1 MASSLRNLK
10 FTVRYDGTD
19 FSGWQTQRGF
29 RTVQE
34 TFEQAARDITCE
46 PRIRANASGRTDAGV
61 HALGQIVNFF
71 SATRLDEATL
81 VKAINAKLPDDVSVL
96 DCAAVGQSFCASRD
110 AVKKLYR
117 YVINDSRIPDPFL
130 RRYAWQPRRGVDP
143 EPMQLAGNALLG
155 RHDFRSF
162 ETEWPNRMSSF
173 RTISS
178 VRVTRHE
185 EIVRIEIEADG
196 FLYNMMRS
204 IAGTLY
210 QIGRGYWTV
219 GKMREVIEVQDRREA
234 GITAPPQG
242 LFLVKVT
249 Y

>member
-1 MASSLRNLK
+1 MRNLK

-19 FSGWQTQRGF
+19 FSGWQTQRNH

-34 TFEQAARDITCE
+34 TFEKAVRAITCE

-71 SATRLDEATL
+71 TATRLDEETL
-81 VKAINAKLPDDVSVL
+81 VKAINSKLPPDVCVV
-96 DCAAVGQSFCASRD
+96 DCMAVGQSFCANRD
-110 AVKKLYR
+110 AVKKMYR

-130 RRYAWQPRRGVDP
+130 RRYAWQPRRAVDP
-143 EPMQLAGNALLG
+143 TPMHDAAQCLLG

-173 RTISS
+173 RTITD
-178 VRVTRHE
+178 VNVTRHE
-185 EIVRIEIEADG
+185 STVRLEIEADG
-196 FLYNMMRS
+196 FLYNMVRS

-210 QIGRGYWTV
+210 QIGRGYWPV
-219 GKMREVIEVQDRREA
+219 GKMREVVEVLDRREA

>member
-1 MASSLRNLK
+1 MRNLK

-34 TFEQAARDITCE
+34 TFEGAVAAITRE

-61 HALGQIVNFF
+61 HALGQVVNFF
-71 SATRLDEATL
+71 TGTRLDCDTL
-81 VKAINAKLPDDVSVL
+81 VKAINSKLPQDMCVL
-96 DCAAVGQSFCASRD
+96 DCAPVGQSFCANRD

-117 YVINDSRIPDPFL
+117 YVIDDGRIPDPFK
-130 RRYAWQPRRGVDP
+130 RRLAWQPRRGVQVAL
-143 EPMQLAGNALLG
+143 MQEAAQALLG

-162 ETEWPNRMSSF
+162 ESEWPNRMSSI
-173 RTISS
+173 RSIYSAS
-178 VRVTRHE
+178 VTRHE
-185 EIVRIEIEADG
+185 SGVRIEIEADG
-196 FLYNMMRS
+196 FLYNMMRAL
-204 IAGTLY
+204 AGTLY
-210 QIGRGYWTV
+210 QIGRAYWPV
-219 GKMREVIEVQDRREA
+219 AKMREVLEDMDRREA
-234 GITAPPQG
+234 GVTAPPQG